1 MFTHLWFQLEQ
12 KDHTYPQLGTPRKQ
26 QNKIDIGTTD
36 VDLILEGDEIWDL
49 TNYFFLM
56 HVWGI
61 RKM

>member
-36 VDLILEGDEIWDL
+36 VDLILEGDEI
-49 TNYFFLM
+49 
-56 HVWGI
+56 
-61 RKM
+61 

>member
-1 MFTHLWFQLEQ
+1 
-12 KDHTYPQLGTPRKQ
+12 
-26 QNKIDIGTTD
+26 
-36 VDLILEGDEIWDL
+36 LEGDEIWDL